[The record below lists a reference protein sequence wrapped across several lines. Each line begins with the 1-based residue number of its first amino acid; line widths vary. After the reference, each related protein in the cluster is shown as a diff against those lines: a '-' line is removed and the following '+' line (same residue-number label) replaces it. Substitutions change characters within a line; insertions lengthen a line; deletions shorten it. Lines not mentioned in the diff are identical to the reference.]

1 MWLATETRHQ
11 RRVHPQMT
19 FNYVYRCSV
28 CDREFDTGRRASNHY
43 QTHKRGG
50 TEAAPAG
57 SAPRSTR
64 SGTSSPPDDGPE
76 GTLSPMEL
84 IRGLVGDPPKTTPA
98 QHSLTP
104 RSMDERLSSRKR
116 GQNSASSQH
125 PSTVVRRSSI
135 TDAGSDLAASPPETM
150 HWASRGGPLGRGL
163 GPATLPTPWLLGAW
177 LRNQAVI
184 RSAIWRVPRPQC
196 QWCGV
201 RVVTRGRVPTIS
213 RSLQAGTGG
222 KTRPSP
228 NTPQRNARKALL
240 GLVTWMREIS
250 RRSNTPLRNAR
261 LPHESPVTRM

>member
-1 MWLATETRHQ
+1 MRDYRAGNGGKT
-11 RRVHPQMT
+11 RRVP
-19 FNYVYRCSV
+19 SI
-28 CDREFDTGRRASNHY
+28 RRLLCGVPVSRMRVPTLLRLPLKQCPGPHA
-43 QTHKRGG
+43 
-50 TEAAPAG
+50 EA
-57 SAPRSTR
+57 
-64 SGTSSPPDDGPE
+64 
-76 GTLSPMEL
+76 PM
-84 IRGLVGDPPKTTPA
+84 
-98 QHSLTP
+98 
-104 RSMDERLSSRKR
+104 
-116 GQNSASSQH
+116 
-125 PSTVVRRSSI
+125 
-135 TDAGSDLAASPPETM
+135 
-150 HWASRGGPLGRGL
+150 GRGL

-240 GLVTWMREIS
+240 GLVTWMREMS

-261 LPHESPVTRM
+261 LPHGSPVTQM